1 MEPLEEIQEAI
12 EAKRQ
17 EKTPEAKESDANK
30 EMQTVL
36 AHIEQMKFAKNQD
49 FKEGAIEIIKQVIEW
64 CMELQQHHEK
74 EIKEMTDALQDR
86 FKIMDETIT
95 DLVKFR
101 QGVEDLRFFLLFH
114 IAKSDY
120 AFDKLVEMGL
130 IERWT
135 KEIYQ
140 NIWND
145 ERISMLGFDCNA
157 EELKKK
163 MADTIKNA
171 ENKGPHDQMAAVPQ

>member
-1 MEPLEEIQEAI
+1 MEPLKEIQEAI

-17 EKTPEAKESDANK
+17 GKTPKGKKSDADK
-30 EMQTVL
+30 EMHTLL
-36 AHIEQMKFAKNQD
+36 ADIDQLKSAKNQD
-49 FKEGAIEIIKQVIEW
+49 FKEGAVELIKALIDW
-64 CMELQQHHEK
+64 CLKLQQQRNEDLE
-74 EIKEMTDALQDR
+74 EITTTLQNR

-114 IAKSDY
+114 VAKVDY

-130 IERWT
+130 VERWT

-140 NIWND
+140 NIWSD
-145 ERISMLGFDCNA
+145 ELISMLGFDCNA